1 MGASVGIGGLI
12 VGVSM
17 LVIFSMAYQSIA
29 LQIDSGLDRIENADE
44 PLPTF
49 TMDDAEL
56 WEGAV
61 VDITITSG
69 GSGYSDGTFE
79 PDPNT
84 GGLFGTF
91 TTSGGAIDSV
101 VITSHGNY
109 SSAPTLKFNCN
120 VSCTPSGPAPTY
132 TIDLGNVIY
141 ANLTNTGSATVSH
154 DDMWLFVD
162 GINATSFGDA
172 FTSPITSE
180 LWFSGETLSLQWL
193 NADVAGS
200 NRLTLTAGSMT
211 VSHMLA

>member
-17 LVIFSMAYQSIA
+17 LVVFSMAYQSIA

-61 VDITITSG
+61 VDITINSG

-79 PDPNT
+79 ADPNT

-91 TTSGGAIDSV
+91 TTSGGAIDDV

-120 VSCTPSGPAPTY
+120 VPCTPSGPAPTY
-132 TIDLGNVIY
+132 TIELGNVIY
-141 ANLTNTGSATVSH
+141 ANLTNTGSTTISH

-162 GINATSFGDA
+162 GVNATSFSDA
-172 FTSPITSE
+172 FTSPIASE
-180 LWFSGETLSLQWL
+180 LWFSGETLSLQWM
-193 NADVAGS
+193 NADVVGS
-200 NRLTLTAGSMT
+200 NRLTLTAGTMT
-211 VSHMLA
+211 VSHTLA

>member
-12 VGVSM
+12 VGISM
-17 LVIFSMAYQSIA
+17 LVVFSMAYQSIA
-29 LQIDSGLDRIENADE
+29 LQIDSGLDRIDNADE

-69 GSGYSDGTFE
+69 GAGYSDGTFE
-79 PDPNT
+79 ADPNT
-84 GGLFGTF
+84 GGLSGTF
-91 TTSGGAIDSV
+91 TTSGGAIDDV

-109 SSAPTLKFNCN
+109 SSAPTLKFNCT
-120 VSCTPSGPAPTY
+120 VACTPTVAATY

-141 ANLTNTGSATVSH
+141 ANLTNTGSVTVHH

-162 GINATSFGDA
+162 GIDATPFSDA
-172 FTSPITSE
+172 FTSPIASE
-180 LWFSGETLSLQWL
+180 LWFSGETLPLQWL
-193 NADVAGS
+193 DADVAGS